1 MTPKDARPPD
11 PDVAA
16 LRSRL
21 EARLTSLRGQR
32 FALRSEIEIMGP
44 ATPERAPLLARK
56 KRRLRALNRQ
66 IALTEVDLMALQ
78 PAGQARAGL
87 FMG

>member
-1 MTPKDARPPD
+1 MG
-11 PDVAA
+11 A
-16 LRSRL
+16 LRSTL
-21 EARLTSLRGQR
+21 EARLASLRHQR
-32 FALRSEIEIMGP
+32 FVLRSEIEVMGP

-78 PAGQARAGL
+78 PGTGSGAEGR
-87 FMG
+87 